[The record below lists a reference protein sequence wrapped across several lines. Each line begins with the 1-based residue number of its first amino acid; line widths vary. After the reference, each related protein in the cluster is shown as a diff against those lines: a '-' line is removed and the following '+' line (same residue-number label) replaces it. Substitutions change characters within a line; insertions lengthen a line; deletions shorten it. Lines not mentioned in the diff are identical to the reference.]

1 MKIAFLSKLFKRI
14 VAFFSPDALVEKNEE
29 QSVNNATMLECS
41 LNTCLIIDDIRW
53 MWFNAHGQYPPMVY
67 FDKHTNS
74 LCLEYHYKE
83 LQTGDILG
91 IMFMFPMFYNNKG
104 ILAVRDT
111 VGCRKHCIMIKHD
124 FHFTPVKKPRKDSAS
139 ANKLMMFRSEAVMD
153 ISTRGVIDADG
164 TVRTEETIIMMTD
177 RCDIH
182 NAVMNCAGVACMK
195 MIEYFPTQYQLDDA
209 NVAPMIYCEQ
219 YDTVFDNVP
228 EILQK
233 EARIDSG
240 IRSALPI
247 ILTQQ

>member
-1 MKIAFLSKLFKRI
+1 MKITFLSKLFKKI
-14 VAFFSPDALVEKNEE
+14 VVFFSPNAQIEKNKE
-29 QSVNNATMLECS
+29 QSVNTTAMFECS

-53 MWFNAHGQYPPMVY
+53 VWFNAHGQHPPMVY

-104 ILAVRDT
+104 MLAVRDT

-139 ANKLMMFRSEAVMD
+139 VSKLMVFHSEVAMD
-153 ISTRGVIDADG
+153 VSTRGVIDADG
-164 TVRTEETIIMMTD
+164 TVRTEETIIMMSD

-182 NAVMNCAGVACMK
+182 NAVMNCIGAAGME
-195 MIEYFPTQYQLDDA
+195 MIEYFPTQHQLDDV

-228 EILQK
+228 KLLQK
-233 EARIDSG
+233 EALIDSD

-247 ILTQQ
+247 ILAQQ